1 MSFSCRRHSFSYQS
15 MSITAVPE
23 PLSAGLMI
31 ISARRLRRFRAR
43 LSRLVKLSR
52 TLVGLALSNC
62 CSMVLQKASKE
73 ASRPGWGVQVDF
85 TRKGLWLSSEELLL
99 SFS

>member
-1 MSFSCRRHSFSYQS
+1 
-15 MSITAVPE
+15 MSITIVPE
-23 PLSAGLMI
+23 LLSAGLMM
-31 ISARRLRRFRAR
+31 ISSRRIRGFRAR
-43 LSRLVKLSR
+43 LDLSRLVKLSR
-52 TLVGLALSNC
+52 TLICLALSNC

-73 ASRPGWGVQVDF
+73 ASRPGWRVKVDF

>member
-1 MSFSCRRHSFSYQS
+1 
-15 MSITAVPE
+15 MSITTVPE

-31 ISARRLRRFRAR
+31 ISSRRIRRFRAR

-52 TLVGLALSNC
+52 TLVGLGLSNC

-85 TRKGLWLSSEELLL
+85 TRKGLWLSSEELFL

>member
-1 MSFSCRRHSFSYQS
+1 
-15 MSITAVPE
+15 MSITTVPE
-23 PLSAGLMI
+23 PLSPGLMM
-31 ISARRLRRFRAR
+31 ISSRRIKRFRAR

-62 CSMVLQKASKE
+62 CSMVLRIASKE
-73 ASRPGWGVQVDF
+73 SSRPGWGVQVDF
-85 TRKGLWLSSEELLL
+85 TRKGLWLSSEELL